1 MPTVMNMPEVMANA
15 TEATLHIWLKREGD
29 TVSAGE
35 AIAEVETEKA
45 TVEVEVDADGLVARL
60 LVDAG
65 TNVDVGM
72 PIAVIRADGDSDDDV
87 LALLASLGSKTA
99 EPTTA
104 TSDFEREKELIDTP
118 RADQTSETA
127 PSNRQTSENQGL
139 SEARIFTSPL
149 ARRIARENDLDI
161 SAISG
166 SGPGGRIV
174 RRDVETAVAEQ
185 TSSAILSP
193 PAAGPPKAASPPE
206 QAAPTSLAAAEGNY
220 ETMPHSRMRQ
230 AIASRL
236 TESKSTVP
244 HFYLRADVRMDELLT
259 LRKKVN
265 ESTRRKLTVND
276 LIVKAAGL
284 ALQDVPAANV
294 IWTEEARIQFSSS
307 DISVAIAVDDGLL
320 TPVVHN
326 VESASVSSISATV
339 RDYVERAKAG
349 KLRQTELTGGS
360 FCVTNLGMFDTR
372 EFTAIL
378 NPPQS
383 GILAVGAAERR
394 AVVIDGELGIATQMS
409 CTLSA
414 DHRVIDGAV
423 AAQWMQAFTAH
434 IESPL
439 SLLI

>member
-1 MPTVMNMPEVMANA
+1 
-15 TEATLHIWLKREGD
+15 
-29 TVSAGE
+29 
-35 AIAEVETEKA
+35 
-45 TVEVEVDADGLVARL
+45 
-60 LVDAG
+60 
-65 TNVDVGM
+65 
-72 PIAVIRADGDSDDDV
+72 
-87 LALLASLGSKTA
+87 
-99 EPTTA
+99 
-104 TSDFEREKELIDTP
+104 
-118 RADQTSETA
+118 
-127 PSNRQTSENQGL
+127 
-139 SEARIFTSPL
+139 
-149 ARRIARENDLDI
+149 
-161 SAISG
+161 
-166 SGPGGRIV
+166 
-174 RRDVETAVAEQ
+174 
-185 TSSAILSP
+185 
-193 PAAGPPKAASPPE
+193 
-206 QAAPTSLAAAEGNY
+206 
-220 ETMPHSRMRQ
+220 
-230 AIASRL
+230 
-236 TESKSTVP
+236 
-244 HFYLRADVRMDELLT
+244 MDELLT